1 MLQSSQREIRFLSVP
16 ASLER
21 LSLSLDKNPL
31 ALHFCGHGLRNN
43 EETFGIGYNVDEGDF
58 LILEDE
64 LGGAYFL
71 SCKNLENLLKR
82 LKSPLNFVFVAS
94 CHSKIVGEVF
104 LKAGALHVI
113 CVKREE
119 RILDVACQVFSK
131 GTALFREGGLRSQV
145 FIYCFINLNLSHQSL
160 AFLF

>member
-1 MLQSSQREIRFLSVP
+1 MQDILISSHKEIKFLSVP

-31 ALHFCGHGLRNN
+31 ALHFCGHGVRNN
-43 EETFGIGYNVDEGDF
+43 EETFGIGYDQNEGDF

-64 LGGAYFL
+64 MGGAYFL
-71 SCKNLENLLKR
+71 SSKNLENLLKK
-82 LKSPLNFVFVAS
+82 LKNQLYFVFVAS

-104 LKAGALHVI
+104 LKAGALHVV

-119 RILDVACQVFSK
+119 RILDIACQVFSK
-131 GTALFREGGLRSQV
+131 GSYYFFQFKVLLWSIFSLSCFFKLSILFL
-145 FIYCFINLNLSHQSL
+145 
-160 AFLF
+160 